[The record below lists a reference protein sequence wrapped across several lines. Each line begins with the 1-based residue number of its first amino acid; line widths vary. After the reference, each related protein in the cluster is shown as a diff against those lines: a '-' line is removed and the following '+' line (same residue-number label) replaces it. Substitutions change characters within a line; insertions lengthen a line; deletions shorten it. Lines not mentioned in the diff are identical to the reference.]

1 MQLFIDANIFLSFYD
16 FTSDDLKE
24 LDKLALLIQNKKVTL
39 QLPQQV
45 IDEIWRNREPK
56 LYGNFPKFRNEKFSL
71 SFPSYCKN
79 HKKYD
84 AIRECQKK
92 LKELHSEMVNDLQE
106 DIENKKLDADRLLQ
120 KLFSVATILDRT
132 QQLIDSARERV
143 ELGNPPGKKGSIGD
157 ALNWE
162 TLLSETP
169 DRKPLCLI
177 SGDTDFASPLS
188 NDHLRDF
195 LQEEWKEKKASKL
208 QFYRTLTAFFK
219 EHFENINLETENI
232 NLETEMKKDELIQN
246 LTESGSFAST
256 HASIERLSD
265 YDTFTQKQAEDLLDA
280 LLINSQV
287 NLIIGDHDVKEFFQ
301 KLYDE
306 YYLPLVGTAKNE
318 ELENLG
324 IATLPF

>member
-1 MQLFIDANIFLSFYD
+1 
-16 FTSDDLKE
+16 
-24 LDKLALLIQNKKVTL
+24 
-39 QLPQQV
+39 
-45 IDEIWRNREPK
+45 
-56 LYGNFPKFRNEKFSL
+56 
-71 SFPSYCKN
+71 
-79 HKKYD
+79 
-84 AIRECQKK
+84 
-92 LKELHSEMVNDLQE
+92 MVNDLQE
-106 DIENKKLDADRLLQ
+106 DIDNKKLDADRLLQ
-120 KLFSVATILDRT
+120 KLFSLATILDRT

-195 LQEEWKEKKASKL
+195 LQEEWKEKKESKL

-219 EHFENINLETENI
+219 EHFENINLETE
-232 NLETEMKKDELIQN
+232 MKKDELIQN
-246 LTESGSFAST
+246 LTESGSFART
-256 HASIERLSD
+256 HALIERLSD
-265 YDTFTQKQAEDLLDA
+265 CDTFTQKQAEDLLDA
-280 LLINSQV
+280 LLINNQV

-301 KLYDE
+301 KLYDK
-306 YYLPLVGTAKNE
+306 YYLPLVGTDKNE
-318 ELENLG
+318 DLENLG